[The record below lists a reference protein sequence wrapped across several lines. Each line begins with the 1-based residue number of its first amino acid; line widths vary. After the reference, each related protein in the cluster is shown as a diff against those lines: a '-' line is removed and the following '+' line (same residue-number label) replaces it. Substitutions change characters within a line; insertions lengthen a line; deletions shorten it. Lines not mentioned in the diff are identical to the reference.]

1 MRFPP
6 AFLILLLV
14 ATGLPPVASA
24 DSDPLRDFT
33 FESSS
38 GAKKLAETLSGT
50 RWLYHYGGAD
60 YTLRFDSSGQIEQL
74 KFWPNV
80 HWRIISPSEVLLDR
94 PGGGVMLLRFN
105 EDVTTFHCN
114 DWDGKPATGSRA
126 VEKS

>member
-1 MRFPP
+1 MK
-6 AFLILLLV
+6 
-14 ATGLPPVASA
+14 LPPVVLTLLLAVTGFSSVVLA
-24 DSDPLRDFT
+24 DNDPVRAFT

-60 YTLRFDSSGQIEQL
+60 YALRFGGSGQIEQL

-94 PGGGVMLLRFN
+94 PDGGVMLLRFN

-114 DWDGKPATGSRA
+114 DWDGRPATGSRA
-126 VEKS
+126 AEKS